1 MEKKRT
7 IKKTA
12 WGQLLTTN
20 FAGQRSPPCP
30 IAVFAD
36 AEFADAEFGDA
47 EFTDSGF
54 ATGAPGGSTTTVTR
68 SAPLL
73 MYLNKYLIE
82 PTWLHHSTLM

>member
-1 MEKKRT
+1 MHLQSKKSF
-7 IKKTA
+7 ISFFLICEVCFK
-12 WGQLLTTN
+12 
-20 FAGQRSPPCP
+20 RSPPCP